1 MMYGYGYGP
10 GADGVGFWM
19 IGMWLFGLLLLVG
32 IVLVVVWAVRRS
44 SGPHAMGPGTHM
56 SQGQDN
62 AMMVARERLAKGEIT
77 PEEYDTIAKALR
89 G

>member
-10 GADGVGFWM
+10 GGDGFGLWM
-19 IGMWLFGLLLLVG
+19 IGMWLFG
-32 IVLVVVWAVRRS
+32 IVLLTAFIMLIVWAVRRS
-44 SGPHAMGPGTHM
+44 VGGHAAGPGAHM
-56 SQGQDN
+56 PPSQDN

-77 PEEYDTIAKALR
+77 PEEFDTIARALR

>member
-10 GADGVGFWM
+10 GAGGVGFWM
-19 IGMWLFGLLLLVG
+19 IGMWLFGVLLLVG

-44 SGPHAMGPGTHM
+44 GGPHAAGPGAHM
-56 SQGQDN
+56 SPSQDA

-77 PEEYDTIAKALR
+77 PEEFETISRALR